1 MEIEAIQDL
10 IKNDEETRQRIETQH
25 EKRYKLKQ
33 ELEAEKKR
41 LTLEMQAAAQAQVD
55 TTRKQL
61 DEQIKKEAE
70 NNQIY
75 LVKAS
80 GDLQAM
86 YDKIKERWRHE
97 LFNRVVKE
105 KQEAA

>member
-10 IKNDEETRQRIETQH
+10 IKNDEETRQRIETQY

-55 TTRKQL
+55 ATRKQL

-86 YDKIKERWRHE
+86 YDKNKERWRQE